1 MMNKKIHTLALITIL
16 LFLIFMMIP
25 IISNADINIDP
36 GDYKPGGITGAN
48 QFVSKA
54 NIIIGVIQAVG
65 SIVALIALIV
75 IGLKYM
81 MAGVEEKADYK
92 STMVPYIV
100 GCVMLFV
107 ISNLVAFIYNLV
119 QNNFN

>member
-1 MMNKKIHTLALITIL
+1 MRLKKYIPYIFAVIL
-16 LFLIFMMIP
+16 FAIFMLTP
-25 IISNADINIDP
+25 IVSNADIHINPSDFEP
-36 GDYKPGGITGAN
+36 GNITGASE
-48 QFVSKA
+48 FVDKA

-65 SIVALIALIV
+65 SIVAIVALI
-75 IGLKYM
+75 IMGIRYM

-92 STMVPYIV
+92 STMIPYIV
-100 GCVMLFV
+100 GCAMLFV